1 MRSSAVPPRNV
12 EYSREFPA
20 VFNLVTNPSMPPP
33 LAKEVRNAPGVV
45 GKSLEFVY
53 PARYASPAP
62 STAIANPRSLFEPPR
77 NVEYTG
83 AVPEGFNLTT
93 NASQVPAPPIEVRYA
108 PGVVEKSGD
117 IV

>member
-1 MRSSAVPPRNV
+1 MRSPAVPRRRV
-12 EYSREFPA
+12 EWSGASPGGFS
-20 VFNLVTNPSMPPP
+20 FGTNPSTPP
-33 LAKEVRNAPGVV
+33 LAKDVRNAPGVV

-53 PARYASPAP
+53 PATYASPAP

-83 AVPEGFNLTT
+83 AVPEGFNFTT

-108 PGVVEKSGD
+108 PGVVGKSGD

>member
-12 EYSREFPA
+12 EYSRAFPA
-20 VFNLVTNPSMPPP
+20 GFNFVTNPSMPP
-33 LAKEVRNAPGVV
+33 LANEVRNAPGVV

-53 PARYASPAP
+53 PATYASPAP

-83 AVPEGFNLTT
+83 AVPEGFSLTT
-93 NASQVPAPPIEVRYA
+93 NASQVPAPPIDVR
-108 PGVVEKSGD
+108 
-117 IV
+117 